1 MRSFQ
6 LVGLDPGQF
15 EHLFDLPDPELQ
27 ARNIRRVLADAD
39 FGFPCRI
46 CLEDA
51 QPGDELLLL
60 PFQHQP
66 AAGPY
71 QASGPIYVRKGS
83 QRKRLPP
90 DEVPPY
96 VLRHQIS
103 LRAYDAE
110 DSIIAA
116 EVVEGTEVAKHL
128 TALFA
133 NPSIRYVHLHNAR
146 RGCFSCMV
154 GSVGKAIPNDSFM
167 PMPLLR
173 GAA

>member
-15 EHLFDLPDPELQ
+15 EHLFDLSDSELK
-27 ARNIRRVLADAD
+27 ARNVRRVRADAD

-51 QPGDELLLL
+51 RPGNELLLL
-60 PFQHQP
+60 PFQHQQ
-66 AAGPY
+66 AASPY

-83 QRKRLPP
+83 QQKWLPLG
-90 DEVPPY
+90 EVPPY
-96 VLRHQIS
+96 VSRRQIS
-103 LRAYDAE
+103 LRAYDAD

-116 EVVEGTEVAKHL
+116 EVVEGVEVAKHL

-146 RGCFSCMV
+146 RGCFSCT
-154 GSVGKAIPNDSFM
+154 AL
-167 PMPLLR
+167 PL
-173 GAA
+173 